1 MFSHTI
7 HKAKSLL
14 AVLLICLTFLCITLD
29 AQAQYQVGKIVDNDQ
44 KALVADINEP
54 IAPIRPTGTVGTIDQ
69 TPTRTVLD
77 VGTVTRDPVQ
87 LEDAGGITGA
97 TVVQIGTLTP
107 LQVPESD
114 LQRVFI
120 PGLLDAVEYP
130 NFIDVEVHGYEP
142 DSPTLAVTQPVA
154 DDFWIAGASYPVRWN
169 STNLNDPVKIH
180 MVHAVASD
188 YVFYPVTYN
197 TENDGAFDFTVPAM
211 LGCNY
216 KNFYLQVA
224 TLDEQLKAVSGPIEV
239 YHEPADMTVKVVG
252 LGQHTDV
259 NPYVD
264 YKLDEWLQ
272 FDVWVRNN
280 GTQQSTTVQTIR
292 VIVIKEPEEVVID
305 GGHEEFGFGNMAPRL
320 WYSTPQPRKFSI
332 FKSKFGNKKV
342 NMQEGAY
349 RVEVTVDPMNLLG
362 EDPPMREDN
371 HFVQRFEIR

>member
-1 MFSHTI
+1 M
-7 HKAKSLL
+7 
-14 AVLLICLTFLCITLD
+14 
-29 AQAQYQVGKIVDNDQ
+29 
-44 KALVADINEP
+44 
-54 IAPIRPTGTVGTIDQ
+54 
-69 TPTRTVLD
+69 
-77 VGTVTRDPVQ
+77 
-87 LEDAGGITGA
+87 
-97 TVVQIGTLTP
+97 
-107 LQVPESD
+107 
-114 LQRVFI
+114 
-120 PGLLDAVEYP
+120 
-130 NFIDVEVHGYEP
+130 
-142 DSPTLAVTQPVA
+142 A
-154 DDFWIAGASYPVRWN
+154 DDFWIAGASYPVRWS

-224 TLDEQLKAVSGPIEV
+224 TLDEQLKAVSAPIEV

-259 NPYVD
+259 NPYID
-264 YKLDEWLQ
+264 YKSDEWLQ

-305 GGHEEFGFGNMAPRL
+305 GGHEEFGFGNIAPRL
-320 WYSTPQPRKFSI
+320 WYSTPEPRKYKI
-332 FKSKFGNKKV
+332 RKTVWGDTKV
-342 NMQEGAY
+342 NLQEGAY